1 MNIEERSPVRSIIE
15 AGSYIGYIHFA
26 DSNRM
31 APGWGHIDFSQII
44 AALKEIDYAGHIG
57 VEILPQPD
65 HHRAAQQA
73 IQFLRGLINF

>member
-1 MNIEERSPVRSIIE
+1 MNIEERSLEKSIIG
-15 AGSYIGYIHFA
+15 AGSSIDYIHFA

-44 AALKEIDYAGHIG
+44 AALKEIAYAGNIG

-73 IQFLRGLINF
+73 IQFLREIVNF